1 MLYVAAHP
9 DDEDSALIAR
19 LTRGDHARAAYLS
32 LNRGEGGQNIVGPEL
47 FEALGIIRTEE
58 LLQARALDGGN
69 QFFTRT
75 FDYGFSKTLD
85 EARSKWDEE
94 IVLGDVVRA
103 IRLFRPLIV
112 ASRFS
117 GTPADGHGQ
126 HQFAGYITPR
136 AFDAAGDPLQ
146 FQEQLAE
153 GLRPWQP
160 KKLYQGQ
167 TFRDAGI
174 EFPLE
179 VDVGRYDPILGRS
192 YFEIAMQ
199 GRSQHKSQQMG
210 VLELRGPHASRLRLL
225 ETRVAG
231 GGSDESLFDGIDTT
245 VPGIAAVVGL
255 PPGSLGDEL
264 AAIERAARRAMRD
277 FDALTPSVIT
287 PALAEGLTAVREA
300 RDALH
305 GLDVDADARFEADFL
320 LAHKARQF
328 EDALQHAAG
337 VIVDV
342 LADRETVSGGEQVGV
357 AIQIFT
363 AEPTAV
369 QLGTARIRAPEGWR
383 VENAP
388 DLRIGPRE
396 RFPFFQETA
405 DRADKFRIAVPV
417 NAPLTQP
424 YWLNTPRRGDIFAW
438 NPDMPMSRPFAAAV
452 LSGEVDIEVD
462 GVPLTIARPVQ
473 YRFADRIRGE
483 LRRNLHIV
491 PAVSVEITPAIDIVP
506 LSTVDA
512 ARAISVRVVNHAAG
526 GRAGS
531 VGLTAPAGWRVEPPT
546 ASFDL
551 SERGDAAVVQF
562 QLTPPAGVSAGPYRV
577 AAAAEIDDRT
587 FASTMRTI
595 AYPHI
600 QTHRVYEP
608 AETLV
613 QLIALEVAPV
623 SVGYIMG
630 SGDTVP
636 DAIRRMGLDVTFLDE
651 AALATGDLS
660 QHETIIVGILA
671 SQTRPDFVV
680 NHDRLLDYARD
691 GGALIVQYQQR
702 DYVARGLPPF
712 PAEMQSRVTD
722 ETAPVTILEPDHAA
736 FNFPNQITAED
747 WDNWVQERNLYAFTT
762 FDERYVPLLE
772 SNDPG
777 EAPQRGGQVYAPLGD
792 GHYVYTSYSWFREL
806 PAGVPGAYR
815 LFANLLSLLKA
826 GVPVN

>member
-1 MLYVAAHP
+1 MAAHP

-19 LTRGDHARAAYLS
+19 LTWGDHARAAYLS

-58 LLQARALDGGN
+58 LLQARALDGGR

-287 PALAEGLTAVREA
+287 PALAEGLTRRSRGA
-300 RDALH
+300 RRA
-305 GLDVDADARFEADFL
+305 AR
-320 LAHKARQF
+320 
-328 EDALQHAAG
+328 
-337 VIVDV
+337 
-342 LADRETVSGGEQVGV
+342 
-357 AIQIFT
+357 
-363 AEPTAV
+363 
-369 QLGTARIRAPEGWR
+369 
-383 VENAP
+383 
-388 DLRIGPRE
+388 
-396 RFPFFQETA
+396 
-405 DRADKFRIAVPV
+405 
-417 NAPLTQP
+417 
-424 YWLNTPRRGDIFAW
+424 PRRRRGCEIRGRL
-438 NPDMPMSRPFAAAV
+438 P
-452 LSGEVDIEVD
+452 
-462 GVPLTIARPVQ
+462 ARPQ
-473 YRFADRIRGE
+473 GASIR
-483 LRRNLHIV
+483 RC
-491 PAVSVEITPAIDIVP
+491 
-506 LSTVDA
+506 
-512 ARAISVRVVNHAAG
+512 
-526 GRAGS
+526 
-531 VGLTAPAGWRVEPPT
+531 
-546 ASFDL
+546 
-551 SERGDAAVVQF
+551 
-562 QLTPPAGVSAGPYRV
+562 PPA
-577 AAAAEIDDRT
+577 
-587 FASTMRTI
+587 
-595 AYPHI
+595 
-600 QTHRVYEP
+600 
-608 AETLV
+608 
-613 QLIALEVAPV
+613 
-623 SVGYIMG
+623 
-630 SGDTVP
+630 
-636 DAIRRMGLDVTFLDE
+636 RRRR
-651 AALATGDLS
+651 
-660 QHETIIVGILA
+660 HC
-671 SQTRPDFVV
+671 R
-680 NHDRLLDYARD
+680 RL
-691 GGALIVQYQQR
+691 G
-702 DYVARGLPPF
+702 
-712 PAEMQSRVTD
+712 
-722 ETAPVTILEPDHAA
+722 
-736 FNFPNQITAED
+736 
-747 WDNWVQERNLYAFTT
+747 
-762 FDERYVPLLE
+762 
-772 SNDPG
+772 
-777 EAPQRGGQVYAPLGD
+777 
-792 GHYVYTSYSWFREL
+792 
-806 PAGVPGAYR
+806 
-815 LFANLLSLLKA
+815 
-826 GVPVN
+826 